1 MNKAVV
7 LGCNYYIG
15 LSIIRCLGREGVH
28 VVACDYDF
36 DNSYGAKSKYISE
49 FLKIDDLNKFG
60 EEAFVGLIEYGKK
73 QDEKPVLLPTH
84 DKYVE
89 FIDEYYDELAKYY
102 LISQAKGLNSKLL
115 DKWTLY
121 DIAKENGVKIPAT
134 INANDE
140 NLVEKVKN
148 EVGFPC
154 IIKPVDTVEF
164 TKIFRNKVFI
174 CNNVE
179 EMENG
184 IKKAKDNDI
193 EIFIQEIVPGFDDC
207 MLTYDY
213 YIDRNGKTTHYMT
226 AQKQRQWPINFGA
239 SCFTIQKYN
248 QKLIDM
254 SKPFLE
260 NIGYRG
266 FGEIEYKRHEKTG
279 EIYLIEINAR
289 TTNFNNLIYKVGI
302 NMPYIAYLDLTGNLK
317 ESDCKYIDYDTNY
330 AFIYGFEDMVAICRY
345 KKTKQVGILKSLK
358 ISFSSKWAPAIFA
371 TDDLKPWCFF
381 NKILLGKV
389 FRKIFRRK

>member
-15 LSIIRCLGREGVH
+15 LSVIRCLGVEGVH

-60 EEAFVGLIEYGKK
+60 EEAFIELLEYGKN
-73 QDEKPVLLPTH
+73 QIEKPVLFPTH

-89 FIDEYYDELAKYY
+89 FIDKYYDELEKYY
-102 LISQAKGLNSKLL
+102 LISQVKELNSKLL

-121 DIAKENGVKIPAT
+121 DIAKENRVKIPAT
-134 INANDE
+134 ISANDE
-140 NLVEKVKN
+140 NLLKRIQD

-154 IIKPVDTVEF
+154 VIKPVDTVKF

-179 EMENG
+179 EVENG

-193 EIFIQEIVPGFDDC
+193 EIFVQEIVPGFDDC

-239 SCFTIQKYN
+239 SVFTIQKYN
-248 QKLIDM
+248 QKLVDI

-266 FGEIEYKRHEKTG
+266 FGEIEFKRHEKTG

-330 AFIYGFEDMVAICRY
+330 AFIYGFEDMVAIWRY
-345 KKTKQVGILKSLK
+345 KRTKQVGILKSLK
-358 ISFSSKWAPAIFA
+358 ISFSRKWAPAIFA
-371 TDDLKPWCFF
+371 TDDLKPWFFF